1 MRVVPDTN
9 ILVRANPNTSPQGLA
24 RELLLAVLSGP
35 HVLIV
40 SSAILTGIER
50 VLNYPR
56 VQARWPLTAE
66 AIAAYRFFLQDIG
79 AMVDL
84 PASFPAIVRDPDDD
98 LVLQTAIAG
107 RADVLCTR
115 DEHFRDEAVERVCA
129 AHGIRIIGDI
139 ALMQELRGRSL

>member
-40 SSAILTGIER
+40 SSAILTEIAR

-56 VQARWPLTAE
+56 VQARWPLTALL
-66 AIAAYRFFLQDIG
+66 AAR
-79 AMVDL
+79 ATCR
-84 PASFPAIVRDPDDD
+84 P
-98 LVLQTAIAG
+98 TA
-107 RADVLCTR
+107 
-115 DEHFRDEAVERVCA
+115 E
-129 AHGIRIIGDI
+129 
-139 ALMQELRGRSL
+139 GRSS